1 MNNDLEI
8 DDLEIDYFISK
19 KDFESYLLQIIRSNI
34 GVFDNF
40 NVLNILVRIDDVPIF
55 DIHRITINSGEMF
68 RNIFNTNESNKLD
81 IIIHEVSMLH
91 GKYKHKN
98 CILIVLGNNTDF
110 ITFTYQFNETQMNE
124 FNNQ

>member
-1 MNNDLEI
+1 MNNTLKI
-8 DDLEIDYFISK
+8 DDFISK
-19 KDFESYLLQIIRSNI
+19 KDFETYLFKIVQANT

-40 NVLNILVRIDDVPIF
+40 NVLNILVGQGVPIF
-55 DIHRITINSGEMF
+55 DIHRITINSGDMF

-81 IIIHEVSMLH
+81 IITHEVSMLH

-124 FNNQ
+124 FNNS

>member
-1 MNNDLEI
+1 MNNTLEI
-8 DDLEIDYFISK
+8 DDFIRK
-19 KDFESYLLQIIRSNI
+19 NEFESYLFKIIHANI
-34 GVFDNF
+34 GIFDNF
-40 NVLNILVRIDDVPIF
+40 NVLNILVRTDDIPIF
-55 DIHRITINSGEMF
+55 DIHRITINSSEMF

-81 IIIHEVSMLH
+81 IITHEISMLH

-124 FNNQ
+124 FYNQ